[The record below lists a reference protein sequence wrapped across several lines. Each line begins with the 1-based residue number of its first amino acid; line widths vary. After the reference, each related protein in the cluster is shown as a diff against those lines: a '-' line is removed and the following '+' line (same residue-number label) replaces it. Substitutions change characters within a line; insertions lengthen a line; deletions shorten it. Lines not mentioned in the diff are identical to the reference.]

1 MSPKSVANGC
11 RFIRLILLDDY
22 SILSTDK
29 RSEVDNPRLAT
40 LPLSELDS
48 TPFRLSIRSE
58 RVLEELYDG
67 LRKVMRTICL
77 F

>member
-1 MSPKSVANGC
+1 MANGC